1 MNTENL
7 TIKSLGSAEMPKENF
22 DLREYLKE
30 ESPVFEIAPGMTAE
44 EMSAMFFAKDALIE
58 APEKVYRL
66 NASGHRYY
74 YTFNEQGQPQFFVSV
89 TTFIKQTMPTSP
101 TLLKWI
107 AETGYI
113 ESQAYAQERA
123 SYGTF
128 MHTQISE
135 LLING
140 YYDLNS
146 IKGRLRDYIEKEQL
160 PSNFINYSEDL
171 KKDILAFAQFAIET
185 NLKPIAIELVL
196 THPRDGYAGAMD
208 LACEFDA
215 EISGYFGEFYKTGAN
230 AGKERKTTKIQRV
243 RAIIDFKSGKKGF
256 FEEHEVQLHAYKEMW
271 NLHFPSTPIERVFN
285 WSPKDWRGTKPSYNL
300 KDQTDSPNAKKLPYL
315 VSLARI
321 EDDKRDNTVVL
332 CSGAINLET
341 TKDLSDNISEF
352 TLSEIVKKKTERKEE
367 KPSEDKGITVKDLTE
382 SISNIKFEQA
392 SSTNIGFT
400 TTGTLGVM
408 KHEEIAASLSSG
420 KENPFE
426 DTDERYFVTKTALK
440 TLQNTPDLTANSVPA
455 EPSQENKVVEPKKE
469 ESASNAP
476 NSLFE
481 EIDF

>member
-7 TIKSLGSAEMPKENF
+7 TIKSLGSTEMPKPDF
-22 DLREYLKE
+22 DLEAYLKDT

-44 EMSAMFFAKDALIE
+44 EMTAMFFAKDALIE

-74 YTFNEQGQPQFFVSV
+74 YTFREDGQPQFFVSV

-101 TLLKWI
+101 VLLKWI
-107 AETGYI
+107 AETGYS
-113 ESQAYAQERA
+113 ESQVYAQERA

-128 MHTQISE
+128 MHAQIAE
-135 LLING
+135 LLITG
-140 YYDLNS
+140 RYDLNS
-146 IKGRLRDYIEKEQL
+146 VKARLRDYIEKEQL
-160 PSNFINYSEDL
+160 PSNFINYAEDL

-196 THPRDGYAGAMD
+196 THPTDGYAGAMD

-215 EISGYFGEFYKTGAN
+215 EISGYFGEFYKTGVN
-230 AGKERKTTKIQRV
+230 AGKEKKTTKIERV
-243 RAIIDFKSGKKGF
+243 RAIIDFKSGRKGF

-271 NLHFPSTPIERVFN
+271 NIHFPSTPIERVFN

-315 VSLARI
+315 VKLARI

-341 TKDLSDNISEF
+341 TKDLTGNISEF

-367 KPSEDKGITVKDLTE
+367 KPSAEKAFTVKDLTE
-382 SISNIKFEQA
+382 SIPNIKLAETA
-392 SSTNIGFT
+392 KTDVGFV
-400 TTGTLGVM
+400 TTGTIGVM
-408 KHEEIAASLSSG
+408 THEEMIANGILSTPQVKSYIEAMQSSE
-420 KENPFE
+420 KPQ
-426 DTDERYFVTKTALK
+426 D
-440 TLQNTPDLTANSVPA
+440 TPDLTANSNPV
-455 EPSQENKVVEPKKE
+455 ETSQEIKAVEPPKE
-469 ESASNAP
+469 EVAQNAP
-476 NSLFE
+476 NSLFD